1 MIISVEE
8 IDDGLDEHI
17 VALIQSRKENLPVKL
32 VAVKDGADYFLRG
45 TFMIVTER
53 ASATGR
59 AAVNPIDSLGVTVWA
74 AGTNKGSGSG
84 TGVMRSRGKPGRADK
99 GDDDQLHRASR
110 LRLLMVVSLV
120 MCRYSKPESPISHAK
135 HLKAL

>member
-1 MIISVEE
+1 MI
-8 IDDGLDEHI
+8 L
-17 VALIQSRKENLPVKL
+17 SRKENLPVKL

-53 ASATGR
+53 PSVTGH
-59 AAVNPIDSLGVTVWA
+59 AAVNLIDSLGVAVWA

-84 TGVMRSRGKPGRADK
+84 TGVMRSRGRPGRAGK
-99 GDDDQLHRASR
+99 GDDDQLHRAR
-110 LRLLMVVSLV
+110 QFRLLRVVSLA
-120 MCRYSKPESPISHAK
+120 MCRYSKPESPISRAK